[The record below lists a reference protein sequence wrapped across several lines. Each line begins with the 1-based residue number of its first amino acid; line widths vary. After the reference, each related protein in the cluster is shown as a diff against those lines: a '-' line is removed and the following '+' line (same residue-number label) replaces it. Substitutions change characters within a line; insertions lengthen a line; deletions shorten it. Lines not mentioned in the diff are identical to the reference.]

1 MIYRRGLKF
10 NIKEELMRT
19 RTQIDDLNTLI
30 VEAIEVD
37 DKLYELV
44 IEKRHNSRT
53 SGIG

>member
-19 RTQIDDLNTLI
+19 RVQINNLDTLI
-30 VEAIEVD
+30 VEAIKVD
-37 DKLYELV
+37 DKLYELI
-44 IEKRHNSRT
+44 IEKRYNSRT